1 MAMTLAMTGAH
12 DEAMEVSEDLR
23 HADRLTENPALIC
36 WALIAYGF
44 VRLDTDP
51 VRAFDAHRLG
61 AKIARD
67 TGNRLLE
74 TYNTANLA
82 RLAAKHGD
90 STQML
95 DSVATSIHSYLDS
108 GNYFLLPQPM
118 AVLAHYFDGIGHY
131 EVAATLSGFATTSFA
146 TNYFPE
152 TEIAITHLREGLG
165 EETYASLAGRGAA
178 MTNAAMAKYA
188 LEQIDLARAHLAHV
202 NEPQ

>member
-1 MAMTLAMTGAH
+1 
-12 DEAMEVSEDLR
+12 
-23 HADRLTENPALIC
+23 
-36 WALIAYGF
+36 
-44 VRLDTDP
+44 
-51 VRAFDAHRLG
+51 
-61 AKIARD
+61 
-67 TGNRLLE
+67 
-74 TYNTANLA
+74 
-82 RLAAKHGD
+82 
-90 STQML
+90 
-95 DSVATSIHSYLDS
+95 
-108 GNYFLLPQPM
+108 M